1 MRRVGIVVF
10 PGFQILDLAAVT
22 LFELANRHAGRDGY
36 QIALVSEHGGIVA
49 SSAGVG
55 VVTEKFAEPRFH
67 TLIVA
72 GDLAIAEPSPALIEF
87 VRQAS
92 VLSQRIAS
100 ICTGAFV
107 LATAGLLDHRR
118 ATTHWAKAQELQ
130 RRFPKV
136 KVDGDRI
143 FVVDG
148 HIWTSAGM
156 SACID
161 LALALIEADLG
172 FEISRKVAR
181 QMVVFHRRSGGQSQF
196 SALLELNP
204 KSDRIRDALA
214 YAKRN
219 LRRTLSVEELAG
231 VAHLSARQFTRA
243 FRAETGQSPAKAI
256 ESLRVE
262 VAKTMVEESGQSI
275 DTVARETG
283 FVDPERMR
291 RAFIRKFGHPPQ
303 SIRRAA
309 NERVDRSD
317 DHAA

>member
-1 MRRVGIVVF
+1 MKRIGILVF
-10 PGFQILDLAAVT
+10 PGFQIFDLVAVT
-22 LFELANRHAGRDGY
+22 LFELANRHVGRDGY
-36 QIALVSEHGGIVA
+36 DVALVSEHGGIVN
-49 SSAGVG
+49 SSSGVG
-55 VVTEKFAEPRFH
+55 VVTAAFDKPRFH

-72 GDLAIAEPSPALIEF
+72 GDLAVAEPSSGMIAF
-87 VRQAS
+87 VAQAS
-92 VLSQRIAS
+92 TLSQRIAS

-107 LATAGLLDHRR
+107 LASAGLLDNRR

-130 RRFPKV
+130 RRFPKI

-148 HIWTSAGM
+148 NIWTSAGM

-172 FEISRKVAR
+172 FEVSRDVAR
-181 QMVVFHRRSGGQSQF
+181 QMVVYHRRSGGQSQF
-196 SALLELNP
+196 SALLDLDP

-243 FRAETGQSPAKAI
+243 FRAETGQSPAKAV

-262 VAKTMVEESGQSI
+262 AARTMVEESGHSI

-283 FVDPERMR
+283 FSDPERMR

-309 NERVDRSD
+309 NRRLDRSD